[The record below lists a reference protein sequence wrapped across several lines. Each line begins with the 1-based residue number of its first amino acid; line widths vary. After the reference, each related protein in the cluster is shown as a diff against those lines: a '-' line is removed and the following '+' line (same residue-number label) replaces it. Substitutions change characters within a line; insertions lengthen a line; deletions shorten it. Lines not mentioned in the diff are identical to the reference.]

1 MKYLGIDYGSNRI
14 GIAVSDQDGKIA
26 FPRSAVKN
34 NTGAISHLEKIVQE
48 EKIER
53 IVMGD
58 TRTISGRDNAITAE
72 AEKFITAL
80 EKATTLSVT
89 RAFEGWSSIE
99 ASRYAPENDSH
110 EDSAAAAII
119 LQRFFEMHEGKVE

>member
-14 GIAVSDQDGKIA
+14 GIAVSDSEGKIA
-26 FPRSAVKN
+26 FPRAAIKN
-34 NTGAISHLEKIVQE
+34 NTKAISYIEKIVHD
-48 EKIER
+48 EKIEK
-53 IVMGD
+53 IVIGD
-58 TRTISGRDNAITAE
+58 TRTIGGAKNSITPE
-72 AEKFITAL
+72 AEKFISAL
-80 EKATTLSVT
+80 EKATSLTVT

-119 LQRFFEMHEGKVE
+119 LQRFFEMNEGSVK